1 MANRGFGA
9 LPNRRVPSNPKYANT
24 AAKLDTGPNMRKVL
38 DKYQGSGPNAHKKHR
53 DEFFVRLRPQTLG
66 RLLES
71 LVESEESVYALG
83 KIQESDTSS
92 VVSHSVVPDSAVATG
107 SGEGNILIFDLRPFE
122 EFEQCHVYG
131 ARHLDPATLNRS
143 TNNLPRDVYF
153 YKGPIECDK
162 MVVLYDEDGKLAA
175 AAGNKFVESGV
186 ENTYV
191 VGGGFITLCATCPHI
206 LVGHPPS
213 AETLATLLQ
222 RAGIKV
228 SSGGASTARSEAGAM
243 SARCSTTGSVRTQ
256 ATHLTSSVAGS
267 PQPRAWK

>member
-1 MANRGFGA
+1 MHKGFGMPERKA
-9 LPNRRVPSNPKYANT
+9 PSNPRYAGT
-24 AAKLDTGPNMRKVL
+24 KTRLDTGPNMRKVL
-38 DKYQGSGPNAHKKHR
+38 EQHQGPQFAHKKKG
-53 DEFFVRLRPQTLG
+53 DEYFVRLRPTTLG
-66 RLLES
+66 HLLGP
-71 LVESEESVYALG
+71 LVENEESVFSLANNHVDDG
-83 KIQESDTSS
+83 QHS
-92 VVSHSVVPDSAVATG
+92 VATSVVPSTVGGAA
-107 SGEGNILIFDLRPFE
+107 SEGNIIIYDCRPFE

-191 VGGGFITLCATCPHI
+191 VGGGFLTLCATCPHI

-243 SARCSTTGSVRTQ
+243 SARCSTAGSVRTQ
-256 ATHLTSSVAGS
+256 ATHLTSVAGS